1 MRLCHQG
8 MSRTVQIGNA
18 ACKSVSPLLHWT
30 PMPNSVPYRGA
41 DIVITRM
48 HRPTTYNLTIMLP
61 TTVLICIQES
71 LIRQHIHCAPTQGEC
86 LNAFRNVYR
95 FPHGEASVPPS
106 NSNPCLQPD
115 RSPWS
120 NTYIHTHLDSQHG
133 QGASQHAIHT
143 LMCVPNVLHYFT
155 EVPVYTSD
163 LKVCRV
169 WKAALAPQRA
179 TQYAHACRYKWPE
192 LDASA
197 LGMWIKFWFVVKHII
212 RCSWTGMETCLSPTS
227 QLG

>member
-1 MRLCHQG
+1 MYCVALPIPRPEPITLGLKFRILVSRGTSLPPAHACMRLCHQV

-115 RSPWS
+115 RSP
-120 NTYIHTHLDSQHG
+120 
-133 QGASQHAIHT
+133 
-143 LMCVPNVLHYFT
+143 
-155 EVPVYTSD
+155 
-163 LKVCRV
+163 
-169 WKAALAPQRA
+169 
-179 TQYAHACRYKWPE
+179 
-192 LDASA
+192 
-197 LGMWIKFWFVVKHII
+197 
-212 RCSWTGMETCLSPTS
+212 
-227 QLG
+227 